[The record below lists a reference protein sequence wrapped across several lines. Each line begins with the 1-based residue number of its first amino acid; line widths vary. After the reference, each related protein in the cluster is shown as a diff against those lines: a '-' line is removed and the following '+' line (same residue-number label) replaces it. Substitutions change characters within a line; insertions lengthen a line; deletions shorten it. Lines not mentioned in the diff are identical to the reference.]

1 MGRTKPEATP
11 TKRRRQRPATTPEA
25 RENQLI
31 SLAYDLIEQRLLDGT
46 ATSQETT
53 SLVKLG
59 SLKARMEVEKLRNEN
74 ELLKAKTEALE
85 STKRIEEL
93 YSEAL
98 SAMRTYGGYS
108 QSLDE

>member
-1 MGRTKPEATP
+1 MGRVKSTAMPQK
-11 TKRRRQRPATTPEA
+11 KRRMRPATTPEA

-59 SLKARMEVEKLRNEN
+59 SMKARMELEKLKNEN

-98 SAMRTYGGYS
+98 AAMKTYGGN
-108 QSLDE
+108 QGD